1 MYPEFMDPM
10 FQYGVQIGTGIT
22 DFFNALL
29 GTTMGILEV
38 LLLPF
43 KILFYGLYFAF
54 SSVSVVLTVLSGSFI
69 PDIVLGGAF
78 TVLLV
83 SIIKMFM

>member
-10 FQYGVQIGTGIT
+10 FQIGVHIGTGIT
-22 DFFNALL
+22 DFLNAIL
-29 GTTMGILEV
+29 GTTVSVLEILF
-38 LLLPF
+38 LPL
-43 KILFYGLYFAF
+43 KVLFYGLYFAL

-83 SIIKMFM
+83 SVIKMFM